1 MAERCITNLAMT
13 RNALAYDRMKSVI
26 HSLNREKPYLSPQSF
41 RKAPRNYLS
50 DYSSFIAELYD
61 ANRKKSEPPI
71 SKLPQ
76 KNIIG
81 RTDRN
86 MNIFKRLEYQN
97 SQMYYQRILD
107 VVSIL
112 KAKTWTVKDIN
123 NTDFDNVSF
132 TKENM
137 HKELEINNGNISVL
151 NKSNRDIKNGFVSTS
166 YYSTQIIME
175 FPNEYLITWT
185 LYRYYP
191 DTFNIFKISY
201 ATTSSMKLITPKEID
216 PMQDNSNE
224 LREMTKNKIELF
236 IMDSD
241 KLQNINEKQMIKL
254 QALGIL
260 NTLLQYDI
268 TGTQNCWGGGGCYIY
283 NYNFCNYA

>member
-123 NTDFDNVSF
+123 NDDVSLDSYLDVIHSNTQNIMRATLGGKYAVFDSVSF

-137 HKELEINNGNISVL
+137 HKELKINNGNISVL
-151 NKSNRDIKNGFVSTS
+151 KKSNRDIENGFVSTS
-166 YYSTQIIME
+166 
-175 FPNEYLITWT
+175 
-185 LYRYYP
+185 
-191 DTFNIFKISY
+191 
-201 ATTSSMKLITPKEID
+201 
-216 PMQDNSNE
+216 
-224 LREMTKNKIELF
+224 
-236 IMDSD
+236 
-241 KLQNINEKQMIKL
+241 
-254 QALGIL
+254 
-260 NTLLQYDI
+260 
-268 TGTQNCWGGGGCYIY
+268 
-283 NYNFCNYA
+283 